1 MTFLI
6 RTLSLLL
13 TLAATSSALSC
24 TTCLSTSSQT
34 CTGSSVTCPSGFLCG
49 SSYSETDIGG
59 TAIRIFAREC
69 TPSSQCDVKG
79 SIGLKQGQIKMSSS
93 CCGTDSCTP
102 AIPALPTT
110 SSVPNGLVCRSCLSA
125 DSNWCYTSDTLQCTG
140 DQNMCLLQT
149 TQITGSASV
158 SSAIRG
164 CASKSICDLGSQSQT
179 IGGTSTVVKFI
190 CTSAGMSLHKVVL
203 TPAIACLLLLKFFF

>member
-24 TTCLSTSSQT
+24 TTCVSASSQT

-49 SSYSETDIGG
+49 SSYIETIAE
-59 TAIRIFAREC
+59 TTVALARTC

-79 SIGLKQGQIKMSSS
+79 SIGVQQGQIKMVTS
-93 CCGTDSCTP
+93 CCDTDGCTP

-149 TQITGSASV
+149 TEIMEPVSAST
-158 SSAIRG
+158 AIRG
-164 CASKSICDLGSQSQT
+164 CASKSVCDIGSQSQT
-179 IGGTSTVVKFI
+179 IGGISTVVKFI